1 MIINDIDNQKF
12 SLKNFYIRRFRRIV
26 PAFIFVTF
34 VSVFA
39 AWFILYPTQLVEFSK
54 SIISNILF
62 ISNFF
67 FWSVGTEYGA
77 ESNTLKP
84 LLHTW
89 SLSVEAQ
96 FYFVISIFSLF
107 FLKFS
112 PKKIIIIGLI
122 LIILNVIFSNE
133 VNKIYSK
140 FNFFFTASRAW
151 EFMFGSILA
160 IYESRFKLNFFLKKF
175 ILK

>member
-1 MIINDIDNQKF
+1 MGQ
-12 SLKNFYIRRFRRIV
+12 S
-26 PAFIFVTF
+26 
-34 VSVFA
+34 
-39 AWFILYPTQLVEFSK
+39 
-54 SIISNILF
+54 SIQF
-62 ISNFF
+62 
-67 FWSVGTEYGA
+67 
-77 ESNTLKP
+77 KP

-160 IYESRFKLNFFLKKF
+160 IYESRFKLNFFLKKIYIEIITLF
-175 ILK
+175 CLLTIILSYIYLEHELEHPSFKTLIVIIPTLILIYLNNSELTCLKLIK